1 MGNVDSNAFLV
12 CKAPSVVLHMEG
24 ALVQEVFLSI
34 CCVPGIVPE
43 AEVTGVPTADKSI
56 HSGAGR

>member
-1 MGNVDSNAFLV
+1 MSIAMLSL
-12 CKAPSVVLHMEG
+12 SVKHLAWCFTWRVHSFKRY
-24 ALVQEVFLSI
+24 FLSI

-56 HSGAGR
+56 HSGTGR